1 MSVMIPGTAIVPVA
15 RVVSPQ
21 PVVILG
27 TAEPFEPGRRV
38 TPGRQDAGPDLASD
52 QGHRFARS
60 TYRRG
65 RLVDLFI

>member
-1 MSVMIPGTAIVPVA
+1 MMSGAGILPVA

-27 TAEPFEPGRRV
+27 TATPAAPFEPGRRV
-38 TPGRQDAGPDLASD
+38 TPGRQADLAPNHR
-52 QGHRFARS
+52 QRFARS

-65 RLVDLFI
+65 RLIDLSI